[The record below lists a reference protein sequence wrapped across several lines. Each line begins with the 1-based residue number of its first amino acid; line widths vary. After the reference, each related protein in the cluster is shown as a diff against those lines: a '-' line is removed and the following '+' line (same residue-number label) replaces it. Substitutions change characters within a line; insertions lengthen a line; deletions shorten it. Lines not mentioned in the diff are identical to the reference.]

1 MTDAA
6 LFDWDGTLL
15 DSREVLLRAWHTAS
29 EAVVGR
35 RFPADAAEEELV
47 FTMPGKELFPH
58 VAGALHP
65 ALNAAFQRAYGEV
78 AGEVRA
84 FAGVD
89 DVLRTLRADGVGI
102 GVVTSKM
109 RVRFERDLAA
119 AGLDGLVDVAV
130 CMEDVERHKP
140 DPAPVLRALELL
152 EASPRASVMVGDTP
166 VDIAAGAAAG
176 TRTIGVAW
184 GAAGG
189 EALVATGANSVAR
202 EVGQL
207 VGLVLQRHEH
217 EERVTS

>member
-29 EAVVGR
+29 QQIVGR

-47 FTMPGKELFPH
+47 FTMPGKQLFPH

-78 AGEVRA
+78 ASSVRA
-84 FAGVD
+84 FAGVHD
-89 DVLRTLRADGVGI
+89 ALSALRAEGVGI
-102 GVVTSKM
+102 AIVTSKS
-109 RVRFERDLAA
+109 RVRFEHDAEA
-119 AGLDGLVDVAV
+119 AGLAALIDVAV
-130 CMEDVERHKP
+130 CMEDTGEHKP
-140 DPAPVLRALELL
+140 SPVPVLRALELL
-152 EASPRASVMVGDTP
+152 GAAPHASVMTGDTP

-176 TRTIGVAW
+176 TRTVGVAW
-184 GAAGG
+184 GASGSGPLAEAG
-189 EALVATGANSVAR
+189 ADAVAR
-202 EVGQL
+202 DMVQL
-207 VGLVLQRHEH
+207 VGLVLERHEH